1 MKIQMISWNL
11 FNKIFLENKYL
22 NYTYPVDILYV
33 DKFYDYIYKYEVS
46 NGDYIRYM
54 ITDYDLFPIPLLM
67 SYEPRSGVIN
77 FSYFSKIPSWTFRK
91 LFDNFSL
98 EEVPFIS
105 SVSYRTEELSLS
117 KEGIDGNLYLSNKLY
132 NKFTELIDNSA
143 DKFLEVVLDV
153 YFTENLGTGIY
164 KNIRLDIDIFG
175 NLTITNNGQ
184 VEINT
189 VIDKEYPHQ
198 FNYIA
203 FLDKLS
209 EYMEKN
215 EVIYSPF

>member
-1 MKIQMISWNL
+1 MISWNL

-46 NGDYIRYM
+46 NGDHIRYM

-117 KEGIDGNLYLSNKLY
+117 KEGINGNLYLSNKLY
-132 NKFTELIDNSA
+132 NKFTELIDNSV
-143 DKFLEVVLDV
+143 DKFLDLANTLVTDNGTRVKFSVMLSRVESNRFLLKESV
-153 YFTENLGTGIY
+153 YVFSKELGITESSLFDLISKGRYNT
-164 KNIRLDIDIFG
+164 KN
-175 NLTITNNGQ
+175 
-184 VEINT
+184 
-189 VIDKEYPHQ
+189 
-198 FNYIA
+198 
-203 FLDKLS
+203 
-209 EYMEKN
+209 
-215 EVIYSPF
+215 